1 MCVVEPG
8 REAVETGVVLEV
20 GLLGWDQG
28 VVRPPEVTTG
38 TVVGAWAEVGL
49 LVVVGMPG
57 EEEGLGLET
66 LSVILAEGGSV
77 WPVATESLWVVWGEE
92 GPGWEVGTVVL
103 QVVPEEGG
111 RVWVVQGEEG
121 PV

>member
-1 MCVVEPG
+1 MCLVEPG
-8 REAVETGVVLEV
+8 REAVESGVVLEV
-20 GLLGWDQG
+20 GLLVWDQG
-28 VVRPPEVTTG
+28 VVRPLEVTTG

-92 GPGWEVGTVVL
+92 GPGWEVGTVTL
-103 QVVPEEGG
+103 RVVPEEGG
-111 RVWVVQGEEG
+111 RVWVVLGEEG